1 MLMPRVSA
9 FSRDPPKYLMTHKLQ
24 YESTNPEGRNLE
36 TMKLREALKVSTW
49 RRHTWFLLEEQG
61 CEASLSNKCKNKL
74 HSQGERS
81 KPTNRF
87 SRACRQ
93 R

>member
-1 MLMPRVSA
+1 
-9 FSRDPPKYLMTHKLQ
+9 MTHKLQ
-24 YESTNPEGRNLE
+24 YESTNPEERNLE
-36 TMKLREALKVSTW
+36 TMKLREVLKVSSW

-61 CEASLSNKCKNKL
+61 SEASLSNNCKNKS

-87 SRACRQ
+87 SGACRQ